1 MISSVIASIPAP
13 PGNNFSLGPLTFN
26 FYGLC
31 IALGVLAAVEI
42 SRRRWKALGGDEDDI
57 TSIGTVA
64 IPMGLLGTRIYHVI
78 TDWKMYT
85 DDFIG
90 IFKIWQGG
98 LGIPGGLLLGVSA
111 GVWQAR
117 RRGITGD
124 RLLDAFDAII
134 PSIPVAQA
142 IGRVGNWFNQEIF
155 GPPSDLPWALE
166 VDRQFRPSQYAEF
179 ETFHPAFL
187 YEALL
192 NLLLAGGLM
201 LAGKAKLLG
210 RGQILPLWI
219 AGYGV
224 LRFIVESIRTDPA
237 SLVLG
242 IRVNHWISGFAVLVG
257 VLWFLKMRKSATPA
271 VKPIASFEDL
281 AADTDAADTD
291 ADLDQDENTDG
302 NKNRE
307 DVGPTDSS
315 SGEADLASDADETVE
330 EDTNGDEA
338 NNDGDDGPKPLFS

>member
-1 MISSVIASIPAP
+1 MNLLVLASIPAP

-26 FYGLC
+26 YYGLC
-31 IALGVLAAVEI
+31 IALGVLAAVEL

-85 DDFIG
+85 DDFVG

-117 RRGITGD
+117 RRGITGE
-124 RLLDAFDAII
+124 RLRDAFDAII
-134 PSIPVAQA
+134 PTVPLAQA

-166 VDRQFRPSQYAEF
+166 VDTEFRPSGFAEF

-192 NLLLAGGLM
+192 NLLLAAGLI
-201 LAGKAKLLG
+201 LARRTKLLG
-210 RGQILPLWI
+210 RGQVLPAWI

-224 LRFIVESIRTDPA
+224 LRFIIESIRTDAA
-237 SLVLG
+237 SEILG
-242 IRVNHWISGFAVLVG
+242 IRVNHWMSGLAIVVGLVW
-257 VLWFLKMRKSATPA
+257 LIRMRRSAGPE
-271 VKPIASFEDL
+271 VKPITSFKDL
-281 AADTDAADTD
+281 AADTESSEGPDEDPAAATKSTDKTDEDAH
-291 ADLDQDENTDG
+291 DE
-302 NKNRE
+302 
-307 DVGPTDSS
+307 DSS
-315 SGEADLASDADETVE
+315 DE
-330 EDTNGDEA
+330 D
-338 NNDGDDGPKPLFS
+338 PKPLFS